1 MARQPG
7 LAPNNFL
14 HRQTLTME
22 CPVCLRDSERLPFF
36 LYDVCPQYALRIQI
50 RKCPSLGTEGVPR
63 APGGGDSSKS
73 RGTIATNSQRGG
85 KERTATSDNSSRR
98 WALETCFGGYRAVN
112 SENERNLGSR
122 RGTQKLSSK
131 RSRLRSRGGKAD
143 IAQRRSNLAAA
154 KAQISERRVASQSTL
169 EKSIKRTD
177 HLWGS
182 IHAQTAEA
190 RSFLCHE
197 AAIYIWS

>member
-1 MARQPG
+1 LVQKESLVHQVEEIAARAG
-7 LAPNNFL
+7 D
-14 HRQTLTME
+14 
-22 CPVCLRDSERLPFF
+22 DSH
-36 LYDVCPQYALRIQI
+36 
-50 RKCPSLGTEGVPR
+50 
-63 APGGGDSSKS
+63 
-73 RGTIATNSQRGG
+73 NSQRGG
-85 KERTATSDNSSRR
+85 ERMATSDNSSRR
-98 WALETCFGGYRAVN
+98 WALEHALAATEQSTQRTKGILADVEALKTKLK
-112 SENERNLGSR
+112 ENKAEISR
-122 RGTQKLSSK
+122 R
-131 RSRLRSRGGKAD
+131 KAD

-197 AAIYIWS
+197 AAILYGLKQRKRKKGGVIREEYVIGTVSILDLQELNCKFGSS